1 MKQTTAYKLPQWEKA
16 DRIVMEDFNGM
27 ASKLE
32 TALTAHDTAI
42 AGLNSAKADK
52 TTTNSLQTQVNQR
65 ATTSALSSAVSQLE
79 TKIEARSQVVIGS
92 YTGDG
97 AAERVISLG
106 FTPKAV
112 LLIPASGELNGSGSG
127 RGGLALPGHAVSYA
141 GDVVLTI
148 VTGGFKVYYKSGSW
162 GTYSNANN
170 SELYYIA
177 FR

>member
-1 MKQTTAYKLPQWEKA
+1 MTQTQKYKLPQWEKS
-16 DRIVMEDFNGM
+16 DRIVMADFNDQ
-27 ASKLE
+27 AAKLE
-32 TALTAHDTAI
+32 AALTAHDTAL
-42 AGLNSAKADK
+42 AAKADK
-52 TTTNSLQTQVNQR
+52 TTTNSLQTQVNQK
-65 ATTSALSSAVSQLE
+65 ADTSALSSAVSQLE

-148 VTGGFKVYYKSGSW
+148 VTGGFKVYYKGGSW
-162 GTYSNANN
+162 STNSNANN
-170 SELYYIA
+170 SVLYYIA